1 MGLHKGSGASLLLLP
16 LINPV
21 AKPSPPPLPPRPIPQ
36 PGVEFGRG
44 GSERMGG
51 GDARRPYRDTGGI
64 TTSHLITVG
73 AHKGGIQ
80 GPHMLACR
88 EGVGVGV
95 EAVWVPRRPSAI
107 NKRGGEGR
115 SGGGVKSGHT
125 CYARR

>member
-1 MGLHKGSGASLLLLP
+1 MGWHKGSGASLLLLP

-36 PGVEFGRG
+36 PGVELGRG

-51 GDARRPYRDTGGI
+51 GDAGRPYRDTGGI